1 MANVVTIPVGFKPY
15 PWQSEFMKARETS
28 IRVVCPSVRQGKTV
42 VLAAETIILGNKLYE
57 KRLPLYNIENE
68 DRLTPLINFWFV
80 SSTYKL
86 LEQSKA
92 EITRMLPKQ
101 FKAKFDKEAGK
112 FLIFPYINNLDK
124 LDYHWHIVMRSAERP
139 DLLVAEGVDLVV
151 FDEARDISRNVF
163 DLTQS
168 RLESGRLNLMI
179 IGGTPG
185 SRLDNDK
192 PFIIGANGLQVEN
205 LHWQYEYYL
214 KGQDVTNEK
223 VKSWRFDCYS
233 PQRSPRITED
243 WIESKKENMS
253 PDTFRRDM
261 LSEFIRYDEELA
273 VIPEY
278 NATLQFKPIQDR
290 YDKRLPLYQ
299 VWDFGWLTPAVT
311 VHQVKDGIWLQL
323 AERQGR
329 GQQPLSVFAR
339 EALQWLNGKYGDA
352 EIVQVFAPTSGLQ
365 HKATDGRTEIDM
377 LTEIY
382 REFGHNLR
390 VNPIV
395 ENETTI
401 EHGIDIQ
408 RARCGKNEKGEVLS
422 LLDTSCIISNE
433 ALSGGW
439 HRCKDRYFKSGQP
452 KPFKDGLFDHVAD
465 TRNLIANSG
474 TLDVLGRAVE
484 HRSSIRKQQPIK
496 REQAFWVN
504 T

>member
-1 MANVVTIPVGFKPY
+1 MANVVTIPVGYKPY
-15 PWQSEFMKARETS
+15 PWQSTFHESKARV
-28 IRVVCPSVRQGKTV
+28 RVVCPSVRQGKTV
-42 VLAAETIILGNKLYE
+42 ALAAEPIKIGARLYQERLTTINTAQ
-57 KRLPLYNIENE
+57 
-68 DRLTPLINFWFV
+68 RLTPLVNFWFI
-80 SSTYKL
+80 SSTYRL
-86 LEQSKA
+86 LEQSIA
-92 EITRMLPKQ
+92 EITKMLPSE
-101 FKAKFDKEAGK
+101 FGGKFDKNSGK
-112 FLIFPYINNLDK
+112 FLIFPYKNSFGK
-124 LDYHWHIVMRSAERP
+124 TDYHWHISMRSAERP
-139 DLLVAEGVDLVV
+139 DLLVAEGVDLIA
-151 FDEARDISRNVF
+151 FDEARDISTDVYNF
-163 DLTQS
+163 CLS
-168 RLESGRLNLMI
+168 RLESGRAGLMI
-179 IGGTPG
+179 VGGTPG

-205 LHWQYEYYL
+205 LHWQYKLYL
-214 KGQDVTNEK
+214 DGQNETK
-223 VKSWRFDCYS
+223 SHIQSWRFDCYS
-233 PQRSPRITED
+233 PQRSPRITDE
-243 WIESKKENMS
+243 WIEQQKQDMS
-253 PDTFRRDM
+253 LDTFRRDM
-261 LSEFIRYDEELA
+261 LAEFIRYDEELA